1 LKTSNQR
8 IEKISPLLTPSELV
22 EMYPVSSKA
31 AKLITATRE
40 KLSSIIHKDDDRLLV
55 IVGPCSI
62 HDVDAAH
69 EYADKLKVVRENLSD
84 QLEIVMRV
92 YFEKPRTTI
101 GWKGLI
107 NDPDLDG
114 SYQINK
120 GLQIARKLLLEINM
134 KGLPAGCEFLDALTA
149 QYYADIVSWGAIGAR
164 TTESQIHRELASGL
178 SCPIGFKNGTNGS
191 VNIAADA
198 VIAARS
204 QHVFPG
210 LTEEGGAALFTT
222 KGNQDSHVILRGG
235 KDPNYDAMSVANAV
249 NELEKRSILAGLMID
264 MSHANSQKQY
274 ERQLIVGEDIAQQIE
289 QGSKNI
295 IGCMIE
301 SHLVAGNQ
309 KADSKQTLTYGQS
322 ITDACIDFEQ
332 TNGVLSR
339 LAESVEKRR
348 SLSV

>member
-1 LKTSNQR
+1 
-8 IEKISPLLTPSELV
+8 
-22 EMYPVSSKA
+22 MYPVSSEA
-31 AKLITATRE
+31 AKLITSTRE

-149 QYYADIVSWGAIGAR
+149 QYYADLVSWGAIGAR

-198 VIAARS
+198 VIAAQN
-204 QHVFPG
+204 QHIFPG
-210 LTEEGGAALFTT
+210 LTEDGGAALFTT
-222 KGNQDSHVILRGG
+222 KGNRDSHVILRGG
-235 KDPNYDAMSVANAV
+235 KEPNYDAQSVERAV
-249 NELEKRSILAGLMID
+249 AELEKRSILSGLMID

-274 ERQLIVGEDIAQQIE
+274 ERQLVVGEEIAQQIE
-289 QGSKNI
+289 QGSKHI

-309 KADSKQTLTYGQS
+309 KADSKQNLTYGQS

-332 TNGVLSR
+332 TKGVLSR